1 MKKTNLQ
8 IFCEEN
14 VHFGND
20 IVELVKTYVA
30 EILNIDDSKRSGVNE
45 TQLKTIFIAYPIAL
59 FSFVYASF
67 NDEANG
73 KKMMRDFNGEFL
85 SLFESE
91 KHAEGISK
99 LVDAFRN
106 KLINDA
112 NGIAQYAVDIYMASS
127 SNKAKSE
134 ELTWV
139 RNYVRAIH
147 VIYSRYNEA
156 AEKFG
161 FIKNAN

>member
-1 MKKTNLQ
+1 MHKTNLQ
-8 IFCEEN
+8 IFSEAN

-30 EILNIDDSKRSGVNE
+30 EILNIDDSQRSGVNE

-67 NDEANG
+67 DDEANG

-99 LVDAFRN
+99 LVDAFRH
-106 KLINDA
+106 KLIDDV
-112 NGIAQYAVDIYMASS
+112 NGVAQYAVDIYIATS

-139 RNYVRAIH
+139 KNYVRAIH
-147 VIYSRYNEA
+147 VIYAKYNEA
-156 AEKFG
+156 AVEFG
-161 FIKNAN
+161 FIKNTN